1 MIVVHEAVTKGG
13 GCDLSYLALTKT
25 ICSKWSTIMRVQVQG
40 VGLWDVIDTGNA
52 TERQALGAILC
63 FIPSKTDA
71 YKAMHVGFHHLSE
84 ARR

>member
-1 MIVVHEAVTKGG
+1 
-13 GCDLSYLALTKT
+13 
-25 ICSKWSTIMRVQVQG
+25 MRVQVQG

-63 FIPSKTDA
+63 FVPSKMDA
-71 YKAMHVGFHHLSE
+71 YKAMRVGFHHLSE